1 LRLLRLLVDEKLS
14 AGLPWPALRLGGFL
28 GNDTEGG
35 ADYEQAVG
43 DVVTGP
49 WANSLR
55 WASTRRG
62 PDFQG
67 ERLVLGCG
75 TFERRDFTVRL
86 PPASAGGVELAVEL
100 STSCPGVMN
109 FPHDPRMA
117 VSGEGQTTIP
127 REAASD
133 QDMHVLATGRH
144 APRILVVDDHATIA
158 GLMSQLLSQRGYEV
172 VTAADAEQ
180 AAAEVRRQAPDLI
193 LSDVK
198 MPGKSGYELCRELK
212 ADPATRLIPF
222 VLITGLSDSVDKVR
236 GIEAGADDFL
246 NKPVLAEELT
256 ARVKSLLRVKE
267 FTDELET
274 ADSVLCT
281 LGLAVES
288 RDPYT
293 EGHCERLAARAAD
306 LGRHL
311 GLDTDSIV
319 ALRRGGYLHDLGK
332 IAVPDAILKKGTD
345 LTLQEWEIMKV
356 HPVTGEN
363 ICKPL
368 KSLRLVLPIIRHHH
382 EHADGSGYPDG
393 LRSGEIPLLSRVLQ
407 VVDVYDAL
415 RTARPY
421 KLALGHDEAAQT
433 MREEARQGLW
443 DAELVNEFFSM
454 LVEKRSVA

>member
-1 LRLLRLLVDEKLS
+1 
-14 AGLPWPALRLGGFL
+14 
-28 GNDTEGG
+28 
-35 ADYEQAVG
+35 
-43 DVVTGP
+43 
-49 WANSLR
+49 
-55 WASTRRG
+55 
-62 PDFQG
+62 
-67 ERLVLGCG
+67 
-75 TFERRDFTVRL
+75 
-86 PPASAGGVELAVEL
+86 
-100 STSCPGVMN
+100 
-109 FPHDPRMA
+109 
-117 VSGEGQTTIP
+117 
-127 REAASD
+127 
-133 QDMHVLATGRH
+133 MHVLPARRQ
-144 APRILVVDDHATIA
+144 APRILVVDDHPTIA
-158 GLMSQLLSQRGYEV
+158 GLMSQLLTQRGYEV
-172 VTAADAEQ
+172 VTAENAEQ
-180 AAAEVRRQAPDLI
+180 AAAEVRREAPDLI
-193 LSDVK
+193 LSDVR
-198 MPGKSGYELCRELK
+198 MPGKSGYELCQELK
-212 ADPATRLIPF
+212 SDPATRLIPF
-222 VLITGLSDSVDKVR
+222 VLITGLTDSADKLH

-281 LGLAVES
+281 LGMIVEG

-293 EGHCERLAARAAD
+293 EGHCERLAVRAAD

-311 GLDTDSIV
+311 GLDEDSIV

-332 IAVPDAILKKGTD
+332 IAVPDAILKKGSN
-345 LTLQEWEIMKV
+345 LTSPEWEIMKR

-382 EHADGSGYPDG
+382 EHPDGSGYPDG
-393 LRSGEIPLLSRVLQ
+393 LRAGEIPLLPRVLQ

-421 KLALGHDEAAQT
+421 KPARSHDQAAQT